1 MFQILDADVNKKSQV
16 ADIST
21 KPTLCHLSHLLDYT
35 MSDKERPLLSHNHQ
49 VTEYF
54 ISHF

>member
-1 MFQILDADVNKKSQV
+1 VFQILAADVNKKSQV

-21 KPTLCHLSHLLDYT
+21 KPTSCHLSHLVQYK
-35 MSDKERPLLSHNHQ
+35 MSDKGRTFQSHNHQ

>member
-1 MFQILDADVNKKSQV
+1 MFQILDVDVNKKSQV

-21 KPTLCHLSHLLDYT
+21 KPTSCRLSHLLDYT
-35 MSDKERPLLSHNHQ
+35 MSDKERPFLSHNQ